1 MTQADFQAWLNEHG
15 ASLLVDNLFGP
26 RTRSAVLALFSNM
39 QAPAVTENDIGSIA
53 DRLRCSVKQVKAVAR
68 VESGG
73 SAFDHNGRP
82 KILFERHYFHRL
94 TEGRWSVAPFSNSKA
109 GGYSEDSWQK
119 LADACARDPWAAFQ
133 SASWGRFQ
141 VMGSHWK
148 KLGYL
153 SPLSMAWLMRQDEYG
168 HYEALARYVEAFGLL
183 DEMRALSSDPD
194 DCRGFARLYN
204 GPGYAAM
211 RYHEKLA
218 EAMR

>member
-1 MTQADFQAWLNEHG
+1 MTQAEYQAWLNEHG
-15 ASLLVDNLFGP
+15 ASLVVDGIHGP
-26 RTRSAVLALFSNM
+26 RTRSAMLALFSNM
-39 QAPAVTENDIGSIA
+39 SAPAVTENDIHEIA
-53 DRLRCSVKQVKAVAR
+53 DRLHCSVKQVKAVAR

-73 SAFDHNGRP
+73 SAFDRNGRP

-94 TEGRWSVAPFSNSKA
+94 TEGRWSVAPFSNPKS

-141 VMGSHWK
+141 VMGAHWS

-153 SPLSMAWLMRQDEYG
+153 SPLSMAWQMRQDEYG
-168 HYEALARYVEAFGLL
+168 HYEALARYVEHFGLL
-183 DEMRALSSDPD
+183 DELRALSSDPD
-194 DCRGFARLYN
+194 DCRGFAKGYN
-204 GPGYAAM
+204 GPGYE
-211 RYHEKLA
+211 RFSYHTKLA

>member
-1 MTQADFQAWLNEHG
+1 MTQAEFQTWLNEHG
-15 ASLLVDNLFGP
+15 ASLMVDDKHGP
-26 RTRSAVLALFSNM
+26 RTRSALLALFSNLS
-39 QAPAVTENDIGSIA
+39 APPVTDTDILMIA
-53 DRLRCSVKQVKAVAR
+53 DRLRCSVKQVKAVAK

-73 SAFDHNGRP
+73 SAYDRNGRP

-94 TEGRWSVAPFSNSKA
+94 TEGQWSVTPFSNPKS

-141 VMGSHWK
+141 VMGAHWK

-153 SPLSMAWLMRQDEYG
+153 SPLSMAWQMRQDEYG

-183 DEMRALSSDPD
+183 DEMRALSRDPE
-194 DCRGFARLYN
+194 DCRGFAKGYN
-204 GPGYAAM
+204 GPAYE
-211 RYHEKLA
+211 RFSYHTKLA

>member
-1 MTQADFQAWLNEHG
+1 MTQAEFQTWLNEHG
-15 ASLLVDNLFGP
+15 ASLVVDGIYGA
-26 RTRSAVLALFSNM
+26 RTRSALLALFSNTS
-39 QAPAVTENDIGSIA
+39 APAVTERDIEEFA

-73 SAFDHNGRP
+73 SAFDRNGRP

-94 TEGRWSVAPFSNSKA
+94 TEGRWSIAPFSNPKA
-109 GGYSEDSWQK
+109 GGYGEDSWQK
-119 LADACARDPWAAFQ
+119 LADACARDPEAAFQ

-141 VMGSHWK
+141 VMGAHWK

-168 HYEALARYVEAFGLL
+168 HYEALARYVEHFGLL
-183 DEMRALSSDPD
+183 DELRALSSDPD
-194 DCRGFARLYN
+194 DCRGFARGYN
-204 GPGYAAM
+204 GAGYE
-211 RYHEKLA
+211 RFSYHIKLA